1 MDVDPG
7 GRAGGGVGVEDVG
20 KEEQE
25 EESNGKERSA
35 AQSSV
40 SFSLEKETEGPPPLF
55 SKVISVKF
63 QLHQ

>member
-1 MDVDPG
+1 MDPG

-35 AQSSV
+35 AQSFLS
-40 SFSLEKETEGPPPLF
+40 SPLEKETEEPLPLPF
-55 SKVISVKF
+55 LV
-63 QLHQ
+63 LPT